1 MQTIINER
9 QVPHPPEKV
18 WRALTDQR
26 LLAKW
31 MMDNDFEPVVG
42 RKFSFRTKP
51 MPNWNGVVNCE
62 VLSLEP
68 NRRLSY
74 AWNST
79 GEIVTWTL
87 TPTDSGGTL
96 LRMEHSGFGPD
107 QKANYQGA
115 NYGWQRFLGALE
127 KVLAEPV

>member
-1 MQTIINER
+1 MQTIINQR
-9 QVPHPPEKV
+9 QDPHSPEKV

-26 LLAKW
+26 LLAQW

-51 MPNWNGVVNCE
+51 MPNWNGIVNCE
-62 VLSLEP
+62 VLSLEL

-79 GEIVTWTL
+79 GEVVTWTL
-87 TPTDSGGTL
+87 TPTEAGGTL
-96 LRMEHSGFGPD
+96 LRMEHSGFGPE
-107 QKANYQGA
+107 QKANFQGA
-115 NYGWQRFLGALE
+115 NYGWQRFLGALDRI
-127 KVLAEPV
+127 LAAVE